1 MYFLE
6 SCNLHLLHFW
16 YVQTCIEKYR
26 LFYMW
31 KLLLDFITSENS
43 ADGQSH
49 EGFLQWKALVNLLF
63 ACTEAVSIDLA
74 VNFSLT

>member
-1 MYFLE
+1 
-6 SCNLHLLHFW
+6 
-16 YVQTCIEKYR
+16 
-26 LFYMW
+26 MW

-74 VNFSLT
+74 ANFSLT